1 MLGTWRQDLLTVTRP
16 TYHGIL
22 TAACSLYLPISPYI
36 SLYLPISPWVET
48 GAMMR
53 CDEGRVLV
61 QEYVGL
67 GLG

>member
-1 MLGTWRQDLLTVTRP
+1 MRRSAATSARP
-16 TYHGIL
+16 PCI
-22 TAACSLYLPISPYI
+22 SLYLPTSPYTSLYLPVSPYI
-36 SLYLPISPWVET
+36 SLYLPISPWVQT

>member
-36 SLYLPISPWVET
+36 SLYLPMATLTAACRMALMRDLPYWVSPT
-48 GAMMR
+48 T
-53 CDEGRVLV
+53 
-61 QEYVGL
+61 
-67 GLG
+67 